1 MAVTEEIQN
10 LAPEEEAEIK
20 RIVDSFDSELSSIAQ
35 MRGKVSV
42 IQADSTADDFT
53 ITPGEKS
60 ETGEL
65 EAVPEV
71 YEEPEEIVD
80 ITDMI
85 QEVPEEAPPSGKEE
99 ALPEFEFEEPA
110 TFEEA
115 PKETEIAVEEQL
127 PKELLEEE
135 IPAFE
140 EKEIPPRPSKK
151 EVSPLDELEELT
163 KFEPETVEAH
173 EIRTDEF
180 VTEEPRGPRD
190 VSLDEDI
197 HLSEIGAEEV
207 SEISEIKAEEL
218 PQADLSALG
227 IDEEMPQPAAFEE
240 ISKEEEPPR
249 ARFETPSFDELE
261 SFEEPVRKAEKVER
275 AVEEFRPEFEGLGEE
290 ETQPISMEESVEIS
304 DAELRRLKKALL
316 LLHPT
321 LRRKIKDII
330 LQDQL
335 SPEDTRKLID
345 LIVSGKPEDNI
356 QRFIEKKL
364 NIRLTLEE
372 EIPQRRVITARPE
385 YTREGMQ
392 RQQRLLRQTKIIA
405 AAILVGFVLTVT
417 VYQYIYKPFMA
428 KRLINKGVA
437 LILEPGDPATKKVKD
452 YKKAEELFEYVD
464 QHYKKDYLYGYNA
477 YARAYFKK
485 REFDYSYTKLKRAF
499 QINNRDIDTLNNT
512 GYFFA
517 KIPQNYYT
525 RIQNDAIKTFAPK
538 GTYEISQV
546 DLAIMMYNRALAI
559 DPKNITALFGIGNA
573 YLYQGQ
579 YLKSRQYFEN
589 ILKVDP
595 NSWVGYAGLLNLF
608 IERDNLPEV
617 LSIHTDLRARD
628 ILTDIPSPLLAKLAH
643 YYLGKNRSDTFN
655 VRVDLGIQSPRLKD
669 EEDNLIP
676 ACRGV
681 LDALKEKDPDYPPL
695 YVASAKL
702 AAAQKNLKLVE
713 MLLKEA
719 EQKAE
724 EKGERYFAA
733 LHLLGEYNYTIK
745 QPVEAYKY
753 LNAAIT
759 AYQYP
764 PEFTYE
770 DFYYESE
777 SIGKTYAYLGH
788 IFYYFFDKVTLRFGD
803 ELDEALLDEE
813 SDKMANLDI
822 ARQKYELALQ
832 ENFSSPEVRY
842 NLGRIYYVNQN
853 YQQALEQ
860 WLNLY
865 EDIVTNPQVM
875 FAIGNAFYH
884 MNNLEASKGE
894 YLKMIAVFERKAEAI
909 RMPRADRQEHLIIFQ
924 SLASAYNN
932 LGAVYQIQ
940 GNETKSSIAYW
951 KAIEYASRLGM
962 ENEFARVNLARG
974 FKPRTQ
980 PIMPILD
987 ENIPYSIDIFRA
999 ELR

>member
-10 LAPEEEAEIK
+10 LTPEEEAEIT
-20 RIVDSFDSELSSIAQ
+20 RIVDLFDAELASIAQ
-35 MRGKVSV
+35 MRGRVSV
-42 IQADSTADDFT
+42 IQADSQAADFT
-53 ITPGEKS
+53 ITPGQHEEKA
-60 ETGEL
+60 EGLTR
-65 EAVPEV
+65 PEV
-71 YEEPEEIVD
+71 SEESEDIVD

-85 QEVPEEAPPSGKEE
+85 EEVPEEMPHTVEE
-99 ALPEFEFEEPA
+99 ETLPEFEEPVSEE
-110 TFEEA
+110 T
-115 PKETEIAVEEQL
+115 L
-127 PKELLEEE
+127 PQEPEK
-135 IPAFE
+135 AFE
-140 EKEIPPRPSKK
+140 ETLPEELPQEIPSLEEKELPPKKEI
-151 EVSPLDELEELT
+151 SPLAELEELT
-163 KFEPETVEAH
+163 KFEPETVEAN

-180 VTEEPRGPRD
+180 VTEKPREPRD
-190 VSLDEDI
+190 VSLAEDI
-197 HLSEIGAEEV
+197 HLSEIGTEEV
-207 SEISEIKAEEL
+207 SGISEIKPEEL
-218 PQADLSALG
+218 PGADLETMGL
-227 IDEEMPQPAAFEE
+227 DEEIPEPAKFEE
-240 ISKEEEPPR
+240 ESKEEAPVKG
-249 ARFETPSFDELE
+249 FESPIFDELE
-261 SFEEPVRKAEKVER
+261 SFEEPVEKAEKVEHV
-275 AVEEFRPEFEGLGEE
+275 VEEFRTEFEGLEE
-290 ETQPISMEESVEIS
+290 EPQPISMEESVEIS

-316 LLHPT
+316 LLHPV
-321 LRRKIKDII
+321 LRRKIKEII
-330 LQDQL
+330 LRDEL

-364 NIRLTLEE
+364 NIKLTLEE
-372 EIPQRRVITARPE
+372 EIPHRRVITARPE

-405 AAILVGFVLTVT
+405 AAVLIGFAVTVT
-417 VYQYIYKPFMA
+417 VYQFIYKPFMA

-437 LILEPGDPATKKVKD
+437 LILEPGEPATKKVKD
-452 YKKAEELFEYVD
+452 YKKAEEYFEYVD

-485 REFDYSYTKLKRAF
+485 REFDYAYSKLKRAF
-499 QINNRDIDTLNNT
+499 EINNRDIDILNNT

-517 KIPQNYYT
+517 KIPENYYN
-525 RIQNDAIKTFAPK
+525 RIQNDALKTFAPK

-546 DLAIMMYNRALAI
+546 DMAILMYNRVLAI
-559 DPKNITALFGIGNA
+559 DPKNITAMFGIGNA

-595 NSWVGYAGLLNLF
+595 DSWVGYAGLLNLF

-669 EEDNLIP
+669 GEDNLIP

-695 YVASAKL
+695 YVASARL

-713 MLLKEA
+713 MLLIEA

-724 EKGERYFAA
+724 EKGERYAAA
-733 LHLLGEYNYTIK
+733 LQLLGEYNYTIK

-777 SIGKTYAYLGH
+777 SIGEAYAYLGH
-788 IFYYFFDKVTLRFGD
+788 IFYYFFDKVKFRFGD
-803 ELDEALLDEE
+803 ELDEALLDEDA
-813 SDKMANLDI
+813 DKMANLDI
-822 ARQKYELALQ
+822 ARQKYELAVQ
-832 ENFSSPEVRY
+832 EKFSSPEVWY

-894 YLKMIAVFERKAEAI
+894 YLKMIAVFERKVEAI
-909 RMPRADRQEHLIIFQ
+909 RLPRAERKEHSLIFQ
-924 SLASAYNN
+924 MLASAYNN
-932 LGAVYQIQ
+932 LGAIYQIQ
-940 GNETKSSIAYW
+940 GSETKSSIAYW
-951 KAIEYASRLGM
+951 KAIDYASRLGM

-974 FKPRTQ
+974 FKPRTT

-987 ENIPYSIDIFRA
+987 ENIPYSIDIFRTDM
-999 ELR
+999 R

>member
-1 MAVTEEIQN
+1 MAVTQEMQN
-10 LAPEEEAEIK
+10 LTPEEEAEIT
-20 RIVDSFDSELSSIAQ
+20 RIVDSFDAELASIAQ
-35 MRGKVSV
+35 MRGMVSV
-42 IQADSTADDFT
+42 IQADSTANDFT
-53 ITPGEKS
+53 ITPGER
-60 ETGEL
+60 L
-65 EAVPEV
+65 EQDEALQV

-85 QEVPEEAPPSGKEE
+85 EEVPEEAPPSVEQE
-99 ALPEFEFEEPA
+99 AILEFEEPRA
-110 TFEEA
+110 YEEELPHEPEVKAEELPLEEFEE
-115 PKETEIAVEEQL
+115 Q
-127 PKELLEEE
+127 
-135 IPAFE
+135 IPSFE
-140 EKEIPPRPSKK
+140 EKEVPPAKPPKK
-151 EVSPLDELEELT
+151 DVSPLDELEELT
-163 KFEPETVEAH
+163 KFEPQTVEAH

-180 VTEEPRGPRD
+180 VTEEPRGPKD
-190 VSLDEDI
+190 VHLDEEI
-197 HLSEIGAEEV
+197 HLSEIGTEEV
-207 SEISEIKAEEL
+207 SEISEIKADEL
-218 PQADLSALG
+218 PEADLASLG
-227 IDEEMPQPAAFEE
+227 IDRNISETAVFEE
-240 ISKEEEPPR
+240 ISKEEPPR

-261 SFEEPVRKAEKVER
+261 SFEEPVKKAEKIEGV
-275 AVEEFRPEFEGLGEE
+275 VEEFKPEFEGLDER
-290 ETQPISMEESVEIS
+290 QSISMEETVEIS
-304 DAELRRLKKALL
+304 DADLRRLKKALL
-316 LLHPT
+316 LLHPV
-321 LRRKIKDII
+321 LRKKIKDII
-330 LQDQL
+330 LQDEL
-335 SPEDTRKLID
+335 STEDTRKLID
-345 LIVSGKPEDNI
+345 LILSGKPEDNI

-364 NIRLTLEE
+364 NIKLILEE
-372 EIPQRRVITARPE
+372 EIPHRRVITARPE

-405 AAILVGFVLTVT
+405 AAVLIGFTLTVT

-452 YKKAEELFEYVD
+452 YKKAEEYFEYVD
-464 QHYKKDYLYGYNA
+464 KHYKKDYLYGYNV

-485 REFDYSYTKLKRAF
+485 REFDYSYSKLKQAY

-512 GYFFA
+512 GYFFS
-517 KIPQNYYT
+517 KISENYYS

-538 GTYEISQV
+538 GIYEISQV
-546 DLAIMMYNRALAI
+546 NMAIMMYNRVLAI
-559 DPKNITALFGIGNA
+559 DSQNITAMFGIGNA
-573 YLYQGQ
+573 YLYLGQ

-589 ILKVDP
+589 ILKIDP

-617 LSIHTDLRARD
+617 LSIHTELRARN
-628 ILTDIPSPLLAKLAH
+628 ILAEIPSALLAKLAH
-643 YYLGKNRSDTFN
+643 YYLGKNRSDMFN

-669 EEDNLIP
+669 EGDNLIP

-695 YVASAKL
+695 YLASAKL

-719 EQKAE
+719 EKKAE
-724 EKGERYFAA
+724 EQGERYPAA
-733 LHLLGEYNYTIK
+733 LQLLGEYNYTIK
-745 QPVEAYKY
+745 QPIEAYKY

-777 SIGKTYAYLGH
+777 SIGKAYAYLGH
-788 IFYYFFDKVTLRFGD
+788 IFYYFFDKVKFRFGD
-803 ELDEALLDEE
+803 ELDEALLDEDA
-813 SDKMANLDI
+813 DKMTNLDI

-832 ENFSSPEVRY
+832 ENFSQPEVRY
-842 NLGRIYYVNQN
+842 NLGRIYYINQN

-884 MNNLEASKGE
+884 MNNLNASKGE
-894 YLKMIAVFERKAEAI
+894 YLKMIAIFERKADAI
-909 RMPRADRQEHLIIFQ
+909 RLPKPDRKEHMIIFQ

-932 LGAVYQIQ
+932 VGAVYQIQ

-951 KAIEYASRLGM
+951 KAIDYAARLGM

-974 FKPRTQ
+974 FKPRTT

-999 ELR
+999 EMR

>member
-10 LAPEEEAEIK
+10 LTPEEEAEVS
-20 RIVDSFDSELSSIAQ
+20 RIVDSVDAELASIAQ
-35 MRGKVSV
+35 LRGSVSV
-42 IQADSTADDFT
+42 IQADSTAADFT
-53 ITPGEKS
+53 ITPGEGL
-60 ETGEL
+60 EEGE
-65 EAVPEV
+65 AAQV

-85 QEVPEEAPPSGKEE
+85 EEMPEEMPPTVEEE
-99 ALPEFEFEEPA
+99 AIPEFEEPKA
-110 TFEEA
+110 FEEELPA
-115 PKETEIAVEEQL
+115 EPEIAEE
-127 PKELLEEE
+127 PSLEEFKE
-135 IPAFE
+135 EPPSFAFE
-140 EKEIPPRPSKK
+140 EKEVPPAKPPRK

-180 VTEEPRGPRD
+180 VTEEPRIPRD

-197 HLSEIGAEEV
+197 HLSEIGTEEV
-207 SEISEIKAEEL
+207 SGISEIKADEL
-218 PQADLSALG
+218 PEADLASLG
-227 IDEEMPQPAAFEE
+227 IDEEIPEPAAFEE
-240 ISKEEEPPR
+240 VSKEEPPR

-261 SFEEPVRKAEKVER
+261 GFEEPVKKAEKIER
-275 AVEEFRPEFEGLGEE
+275 VVEEFKPEFEGLEE
-290 ETQPISMEESVEIS
+290 ETPSISMEESVEIS
-304 DAELRRLKKALL
+304 DADLRRLKKALL
-316 LLHPT
+316 LLNPV
-321 LRRKIKDII
+321 LRRKIKEII
-330 LQDQL
+330 LRDEL
-335 SPEDTRKLID
+335 SPEDTKKLID

-364 NIRLTLEE
+364 NIKLTLEE
-372 EIPQRRVITARPE
+372 EIRHRRVITARPE

-392 RQQRLLRQTKIIA
+392 RQQRLIRQTKIIA
-405 AAILVGFVLTVT
+405 AAVLIGFALTVT

-452 YKKAEELFEYVD
+452 YKKAEEYFEYVD

-485 REFDYSYTKLKRAF
+485 REYDYSYSKLKRAY
-499 QINNRDIDTLNNT
+499 QINSRDIDTLNNT

-517 KIPQNYYT
+517 KIPENYYS
-525 RIQNDAIKTFAPK
+525 RIQNDAVRTFAPK
-538 GTYEISQV
+538 GTYEVSQV
-546 DLAIMMYNRALAI
+546 DMAIMMYNRVLAI
-559 DPKNITALFGIGNA
+559 DPKNITAMFGIGNA
-573 YLYQGQ
+573 YLYLGQ
-579 YLKSRQYFEN
+579 YLKSRQYFET

-617 LSIHTDLRARD
+617 LSIHTELRARD

-643 YYLGKNRSDTFN
+643 YYLGKNRTDTFN

-695 YVASAKL
+695 YIASAKL

-719 EQKAE
+719 EHKAE
-724 EKGERYFAA
+724 EKGERYSAA
-733 LHLLGEYNYTIK
+733 LQLLGEYNYTIK
-745 QPVEAYKY
+745 QPVEAYRY

-777 SIGKTYAYLGH
+777 SIGKAYAYLGH
-788 IFYYFFDKVTLRFGD
+788 IFYYFFDKVKFRFGD
-803 ELDEALLDEE
+803 ELDEALLDEDA
-813 SDKMANLDI
+813 DKMANLDI
-822 ARQKYELALQ
+822 ARQKYEQALQ

-853 YQQALEQ
+853 YGQALEQ

-894 YLKMIAVFERKAEAI
+894 YLKMIAIFERKAEGI
-909 RMPRADRQEHLIIFQ
+909 RLPRPERREHMIIFQ

-940 GNETKSSIAYW
+940 GSETKSSIAYW
-951 KAIEYASRLGM
+951 KAIDYAARLGM

-974 FKPRTQ
+974 FKPRTT

-999 ELR
+999 EMR

>member
-10 LAPEEEAEIK
+10 LTPEEEAEIT
-20 RIVDSFDSELSSIAQ
+20 RIVDSFDAELASIAT
-35 MRGKVSV
+35 MRGSVSV
-42 IQADSTADDFT
+42 IQADSTAADFT
-53 ITPGEKS
+53 ITPGQKQEES
-60 ETGEL
+60 EL
-65 EAVPEV
+65 LSI
-71 YEEPEEIVD
+71 EPEEIVD

-85 QEVPEEAPPSGKEE
+85 QEVPEEALPPGKEE
-99 ALPEFEFEEPA
+99 TVSQFEFEEPA
-110 TFEEA
+110 TLEQVPPEE
-115 PKETEIAVEEQL
+115 EIAVEEKL
-127 PKELLEEE
+127 PEELLEEE
-135 IPAFE
+135 IPPFE
-140 EKEIPPRPSKK
+140 KKVPPARPAKK

-163 KFEPETVEAH
+163 RFEPETVEAH
-173 EIRTDEF
+173 EISTDEF
-180 VTEEPRGPRD
+180 VTEEPRIPQD

-197 HLSEIGAEEV
+197 HLSEIGTEEV
-207 SEISEIKAEEL
+207 SEISELKADEL
-218 PQADLSALG
+218 PEADMATLG
-227 IDEEMPQPAAFEE
+227 LDEEMSEPAAFEE
-240 ISKEEEPPR
+240 ISKEETPR

-261 SFEEPVRKAEKVER
+261 SFEEPVRKAEKVEH
-275 AVEEFRPEFEGLGEE
+275 VVDELQPEFEGLEE
-290 ETQPISMEESVEIS
+290 EPQPISMEESVEIS

-316 LLHPT
+316 LLHPV
-321 LRRKIKDII
+321 LRKKIKEII

-335 SPEDTRKLID
+335 SPDDTRKLID
-345 LIVSGKPEDNI
+345 LILANKPEDNI

-372 EIPQRRVITARPE
+372 EMPHRRVITARPE

-405 AAILVGFVLTVT
+405 AAVLIGFTLTVT
-417 VYQYIYKPFMA
+417 IYQYVYKPFMA

-452 YKKAEELFEYVD
+452 YKKAEEYFDYVD
-464 QHYKKDYLYGYNA
+464 THYKKDYLYGYNA

-485 REFDYSYTKLKRAF
+485 REFDYSYSKLKRAF

-517 KIPQNYYT
+517 KIPENYYN
-525 RIQNDAIKTFAPK
+525 RIQNDAIRTFAPK

-546 DLAIMMYNRALAI
+546 DMAIMMYNRVLAI
-559 DPKNITALFGIGNA
+559 DPKNITAMFGIGNA

-595 NSWVGYAGLLNLF
+595 DSWVGYAGLLNLF

-643 YYLGKNRSDTFN
+643 YYIGKNRSDTFN

-669 EEDNLIP
+669 EGDNLIP

-719 EQKAE
+719 EEKAE

-777 SIGKTYAYLGH
+777 SIGKTYACLGH
-788 IFYYFFDKVTLRFGD
+788 IFYYFFDKVKFRFGD
-803 ELDEALLDEE
+803 ELDETLLDE
-813 SDKMANLDI
+813 DADRMANLDI
-822 ARQKYELALQ
+822 ARQKYELAIQ
-832 ENFSSPEVRY
+832 ENFSSSEVRY

-909 RMPRADRQEHLIIFQ
+909 RLPRPERKEHLIIFQ

-932 LGAVYQIQ
+932 LGAVYQVQ

-951 KAIEYASRLGM
+951 KAIDYASRIGM

-974 FKPRTQ
+974 FKPRTT

-999 ELR
+999 EMR

>member
-10 LAPEEEAEIK
+10 LTPEEEAEIT
-20 RIVDSFDSELSSIAQ
+20 RIVDSFDTELASIAQ

-53 ITPGEKS
+53 ITPGEGL
-60 ETGEL
+60 EEGE
-65 EAVPEV
+65 AAQA

-80 ITDMI
+80 ITEMI
-85 QEVPEEAPPSGKEE
+85 EEVPEETPPSVEE
-99 ALPEFEFEEPA
+99 EKIPEFEEPEA
-110 TFEEA
+110 FKEEL
-115 PKETEIAVEEQL
+115 PREPEIIEE
-127 PKELLEEE
+127 PPLEEFKEE
-135 IPAFE
+135 IPSFE
-140 EKEIPPRPSKK
+140 EKEIPPANPPKK

-180 VTEEPRGPRD
+180 VTEEPRGPKDIR
-190 VSLDEDI
+190 LDEDI
-197 HLSEIGAEEV
+197 HLSEIGTEEV
-207 SEISEIKAEEL
+207 SEISEIKADEL
-218 PQADLSALG
+218 PEADLSSLG
-227 IDEEMPQPAAFEE
+227 IDEKIPEPKAFEE
-240 ISKEEEPPR
+240 EAKEEPPR

-261 SFEEPVRKAEKVER
+261 SFEEPVKKAEKIER
-275 AVEEFRPEFEGLGEE
+275 VVEEFKPEFEGLEE
-290 ETQPISMEESVEIS
+290 EGPSISMEETVEIS

-316 LLHPT
+316 LLHPV
-321 LRRKIKDII
+321 LRKKIKEII
-330 LQDQL
+330 LQDEL

-345 LIVSGKPEDNI
+345 LILSGKPEDNI

-364 NIRLTLEE
+364 NIKLILEE
-372 EIPQRRVITARPE
+372 EIPHRRVITARPE

-405 AAILVGFVLTVT
+405 AAVLIGFALTVT

-452 YKKAEELFEYVD
+452 YKKAEEYFEYVD

-485 REFDYSYTKLKRAF
+485 REFDYSYSKLKRAY

-517 KIPQNYYT
+517 KIPEHYYS

-538 GTYEISQV
+538 DTYEVSQV
-546 DLAIMMYNRALAI
+546 DMAIMMYNRVLAI
-559 DPKNITALFGIGNA
+559 DPKNITAMFGIGNA
-573 YLYQGQ
+573 YLYLGQ

-669 EEDNLIP
+669 EDDNLIP

-724 EKGERYFAA
+724 EKGERYSAA
-733 LHLLGEYNYTIK
+733 LQLLGEYNYTIK

-777 SIGKTYAYLGH
+777 SIGKAYAYLGH
-788 IFYYFFDKVTLRFGD
+788 IFYYFFDKVKFRFGD
-803 ELDEALLDEE
+803 ELDEALLDADA
-813 SDKMANLDI
+813 DKMANLDI

-894 YLKMIAVFERKAEAI
+894 YLKMIAIFERKAEAI
-909 RMPRADRQEHLIIFQ
+909 RLPRPERKEHLIIFQ

-940 GNETKSSIAYW
+940 GSETKSSIAYW
-951 KAIEYASRLGM
+951 KAIDYAARLGM

-974 FKPRTQ
+974 FKPRTT

-999 ELR
+999 EMR

>member
-1 MAVTEEIQN
+1 MAVTEEIQK
-10 LAPEEEAEIK
+10 LTPEEEAEIT
-20 RIVDSFDSELSSIAQ
+20 RIVDSFDAELASIAQ
-35 MRGKVSV
+35 MRGSVSV
-42 IQADSTADDFT
+42 IQADSTAADFT
-53 ITPGEKS
+53 ITPGQHEEEGKGLTTS
-60 ETGEL
+60 
-65 EAVPEV
+65 EV
-71 YEEPEEIVD
+71 YEESEEIVD

-85 QEVPEEAPPSGKEE
+85 EEVPEEMPPSSKEE
-99 ALPEFEFEEPA
+99 ALPEFEEGVPEETLPQEAEKAFEETLP
-110 TFEEA
+110 EE
-115 PKETEIAVEEQL
+115 L
-127 PKELLEEE
+127 PE
-135 IPAFE
+135 IPSFE
-140 EKEIPPRPSKK
+140 EKELPPKPPKK

-163 KFEPETVEAH
+163 KFEPETVESH

-180 VTEEPRGPRD
+180 VTEEPRIPRD

-207 SEISEIKAEEL
+207 SEISEIKPEEL
-218 PQADLSALG
+218 PGADLATLG
-227 IDEEMPQPAAFEE
+227 LDEEIPQPAEFEDV
-240 ISKEEEPPR
+240 SKEELPR
-249 ARFETPSFDELE
+249 ARFETPSLDEFE
-261 SFEEPVRKAEKVER
+261 SFEEPVKKAEKVER
-275 AVEEFRPEFEGLGEE
+275 VVEEFRPEFEGLEAEE
-290 ETQPISMEESVEIS
+290 APAISMEESVEIS

-316 LLHPT
+316 LLHPV
-321 LRRKIKDII
+321 LRRKIKEII
-330 LQDQL
+330 LRDEL

-345 LIVSGKPEDNI
+345 LIISGKPEENI

-364 NIRLTLEE
+364 NIKLTLEE
-372 EIPQRRVITARPE
+372 EIPRRRVITARPE

-405 AAILVGFVLTVT
+405 AAVLIGFALTVT

-452 YKKAEELFEYVD
+452 YKKAEEYFEYVD

-485 REFDYSYTKLKRAF
+485 REFDYAYSKLKRAF
-499 QINNRDIDTLNNT
+499 EINNRDIDTLNNT

-517 KIPQNYYT
+517 KIPENYYN
-525 RIQNDAIKTFAPK
+525 RIQNDALKTFAPK

-546 DLAIMMYNRALAI
+546 DMAIMMYNRVLAI
-559 DPKNITALFGIGNA
+559 DPKNITAMFGIGNA

-589 ILKVDP
+589 IMKVDP

-655 VRVDLGIQSPRLKD
+655 VRVDLGIQSTRLKD

-724 EKGERYFAA
+724 EKGERYAAA
-733 LHLLGEYNYTIK
+733 LQLLGEYNYTIK

-777 SIGKTYAYLGH
+777 SVGKAYAYLGH
-788 IFYYFFDKVTLRFGD
+788 IFYYFFDKVKFRFGD
-803 ELDEALLDEE
+803 ELDEALLDEDA
-813 SDKMANLDI
+813 DKMANLDI
-822 ARQKYELALQ
+822 ARQKYELAIQ

-909 RMPRADRQEHLIIFQ
+909 RLPRPERSEHRIIFQ

-932 LGAVYQIQ
+932 LGAIYQIQ
-940 GNETKSSIAYW
+940 GSETKSSIAYW
-951 KAIEYASRLGM
+951 KAIDYASRLGM

-974 FKPRTQ
+974 FKPRTT

-987 ENIPYSIDIFRA
+987 ENIPYSINIFRTDM
-999 ELR
+999 R

>member
-10 LAPEEEAEIK
+10 LTPEEEAEIT
-20 RIVDSFDSELSSIAQ
+20 RIVDSFDAELASIAK
-35 MRGKVSV
+35 MRGMVSV

-53 ITPGEKS
+53 ITPGKQLE
-60 ETGEL
+60 EGEAL
-65 EAVPEV
+65 QVD
-71 YEEPEEIVD
+71 EEPEEIVD

-85 QEVPEEAPPSGKEE
+85 EEVPEETPPSVEQE
-99 ALPEFEFEEPA
+99 AILEFEEPKA
-110 TFEEA
+110 YEEELPQEPEVKA
-115 PKETEIAVEEQL
+115 EETPLEEFG
-127 PKELLEEE
+127 EE
-135 IPAFE
+135 IPSFE
-140 EKEIPPRPSKK
+140 EKEVPPAKPSKK

-163 KFEPETVEAH
+163 KFEPQTVEAH

-180 VTEEPRGPRD
+180 VTEEPRGPKD
-190 VSLDEDI
+190 VHLDEDI
-197 HLSEIGAEEV
+197 HLSEIGTEDVSEIFEIKADELPEADLASLGIDRDISEPAVFEEV
-207 SEISEIKAEEL
+207 SK
-218 PQADLSALG
+218 D
-227 IDEEMPQPAAFEE
+227 
-240 ISKEEEPPR
+240 EPPQS
-249 ARFETPSFDELE
+249 RFETPSFDELE
-261 SFEEPVRKAEKVER
+261 SFEEPVKKAEKVESV
-275 AVEEFRPEFEGLGEE
+275 VEEFKPEFEGLEE
-290 ETQPISMEESVEIS
+290 EGPSISMEETVEIS
-304 DAELRRLKKALL
+304 DADLRRLKKALL
-316 LLHPT
+316 LFHPV
-321 LRRKIKDII
+321 LRKKIKDII
-330 LQDQL
+330 LQDEL
-335 SPEDTRKLID
+335 STDDTRKLID
-345 LIVSGKPEDNI
+345 LILSGKPEDNI

-364 NIRLTLEE
+364 NIKLILEE
-372 EIPQRRVITARPE
+372 EIPHRRVITARPE

-405 AAILVGFVLTVT
+405 AAVLIGFTLTVT

-437 LILEPGDPATKKVKD
+437 LILEAGDPATKKVND
-452 YKKAEELFEYVD
+452 YKKAEEYFEYVD
-464 QHYKKDYLYGYNA
+464 KNYKKDYLYGYNA

-485 REFDYSYTKLKRAF
+485 REFDYSYSKLKQAY
-499 QINNRDIDTLNNT
+499 QINNRDIETLNNT
-512 GYFFA
+512 GYFFS
-517 KIPQNYYT
+517 KISENYYS

-546 DLAIMMYNRALAI
+546 DMAIMMYNRVLAI
-559 DPKNITALFGIGNA
+559 DSQNITAMFGIGNA
-573 YLYQGQ
+573 YLYLGQ

-589 ILKVDP
+589 ILKIDP
-595 NSWVGYAGLLNLF
+595 NSWVGFAGLLNLF

-617 LSIHTDLRARD
+617 LSIHTELRARN
-628 ILTDIPSPLLAKLAH
+628 ILADIPSALLAKLAH
-643 YYLGKNRSDTFN
+643 YYLGKNRSDMFN

-724 EKGERYFAA
+724 EKGERYSAA
-733 LHLLGEYNYTIK
+733 LQLLGEYNYTIK
-745 QPVEAYKY
+745 QPIEAYKY

-777 SIGKTYAYLGH
+777 SIGKAYAYLGH
-788 IFYYFFDKVTLRFGD
+788 IFYYFFDKVKFRFGD
-803 ELDEALLDEE
+803 ELDEALLDEDA
-813 SDKMANLDI
+813 DKMANLDI

-832 ENFSSPEVRY
+832 ENFSQPEVRY

-884 MNNLEASKGE
+884 MNNLNASKGE
-894 YLKMIAVFERKAEAI
+894 YLKMIAIFERKAETI
-909 RMPRADRQEHLIIFQ
+909 RLPKPDRKEHMIIFQ

-932 LGAVYQIQ
+932 VGAVYQIQ

-951 KAIEYASRLGM
+951 KAIDYAARLGM

-974 FKPRTQ
+974 FKPRTT

-999 ELR
+999 EMR

>member
-1 MAVTEEIQN
+1 MAVSEEIKN
-10 LAPEEEAEIK
+10 LTPEEEAEVK
-20 RIVDSFDSELSSIAQ
+20 QIVDAFDSELSSIAQ
-35 MRGKVSV
+35 MRGK
-42 IQADSTADDFT
+42 IGILHADSTDADFT
-53 ITPGEKS
+53 ITPGMRSKEM
-60 ETGEL
+60 ETTSAPVEGF
-65 EAVPEV
+65 
-71 YEEPEEIVD
+71 EETEEIVD

-85 QEVPEEAPPSGKEE
+85 EEVPEDVVPASEPALSEVEETIESVEELPSEAVEIAPEEVLPPEFKEE
-99 ALPEFEFEEPA
+99 FPAEEVPERKP
-110 TFEEA
+110 
-115 PKETEIAVEEQL
+115 L
-127 PKELLEEE
+127 
-135 IPAFE
+135 
-140 EKEIPPRPSKK
+140 KK
-151 EVSPLDELEELT
+151 EAISPLDELEELT
-163 KFEPETVEAH
+163 QFEPETVEAH
-173 EIRTDEF
+173 DIRTDEF
-180 VTEEPRGPRD
+180 VTEEPRIHGD
-190 VSLDEDI
+190 VHLDEDI
-197 HLSEIGAEEV
+197 HLSELETEEI

-218 PQADLSALG
+218 PQVDISTMG
-227 IDEEMPQPAAFEE
+227 MEEEMPEPTAFEE
-240 ISKEEEPPR
+240 EIKEEPAR
-249 ARFETPSFDELE
+249 ARFETPSFDELDT
-261 SFEEPVRKAEKVER
+261 FEEPLKKSEKIESVID
-275 AVEEFRPEFEGLGEE
+275 EFKPEFEGLSVEE
-290 ETQPISMEESVEIS
+290 EEPAPIEEGVEIS

-316 LLHPT
+316 LLHPA
-321 LRRKIKDII
+321 LRKKIKEII
-330 LQDQL
+330 LRDEL
-335 SPEDTRKLID
+335 SPQDTRKLID
-345 LIVSGKPEDNI
+345 LIISGKPEENI
-356 QRFIEKKL
+356 QRFIEKRL
-364 NIRLTLEE
+364 NITLELEE
-372 EIPQRRVITARPE
+372 EVPSHRRVITARPE
-385 YTREGMQ
+385 YTREGME
-392 RQQRLLRQTKIIA
+392 RQKRLLRQTKTLA
-405 AAILVGFVLTVT
+405 LAVVVGFTLTVT

-428 KRLINKGVA
+428 RRLISKGVA

-452 YKKAEELFEYVD
+452 YKKAEQLFEDVD
-464 QHYKKDYLYGYNA
+464 AHYKKDYLYGYNA

-485 REFDYSYTKLKRAF
+485 REFDYAYVKLKRAYS
-499 QINNRDIDTLNNT
+499 INNRDVETLNNT

-517 KIPQNYYT
+517 KIPEHYYN

-538 GTYEISQV
+538 DTYVISQV
-546 DLAIMMYNRALAI
+546 DLAIALYNKVLAL
-559 DPKNITALFGIGNA
+559 DPNNITAMFGIGNA

-589 ILKVDP
+589 IIKVNPD
-595 NSWVGYAGLLNLF
+595 SWIGYAGLLNLF

-655 VRVDLGIQSPRLKD
+655 VRVDLGVQSPRLKD

-702 AAAQKNLKLVE
+702 AAAQKNLKLTQ
-713 MLLKEA
+713 MLLQEA
-719 EQKAE
+719 EEKAQ

-733 LHLLGEYNYTIK
+733 LHLLGEYHYTIK

-753 LNAAIT
+753 FNAALT

-777 SIGKTYAYLGH
+777 TIGKTYAYLGN
-788 IFYYFFDKVTLRFGD
+788 IFYYFFDKVKFRFGD
-803 ELDEALLDEE
+803 ELDEALLDED

-832 ENFSSPEVRY
+832 ENYSSPELRY
-842 NLGRIYYVNQN
+842 NLGRIYYINQN

-860 WLNLY
+860 WINLY

-875 FAIGNAFYH
+875 LAIGNAFYH

-894 YLKMIAVFERKAEAI
+894 YLKMIAVFERKAESI
-909 RMPRADRQEHLIIFQ
+909 RRPMPERNEHIIIFQ

-951 KAIEYASRLGM
+951 KAIEYATRIGR

-974 FKPRTQ
+974 FKPRVT

-987 ENIPYSIDIFRA
+987 ESIPYSIDIYR
-999 ELR
+999 EDMRK

>member
-10 LAPEEEAEIK
+10 LTPEEEAEIT
-20 RIVDSFDSELSSIAQ
+20 RIVDSFDTELASIAQ

-53 ITPGEKS
+53 ITPGEGL
-60 ETGEL
+60 EEGE
-65 EAVPEV
+65 AAQA

-80 ITDMI
+80 ITEMI
-85 QEVPEEAPPSGKEE
+85 EEVPEETPPSVEE
-99 ALPEFEFEEPA
+99 EKIPEFEEPEA
-110 TFEEA
+110 YEEEL
-115 PKETEIAVEEQL
+115 PREPEIIEE
-127 PKELLEEE
+127 PPLEEFKEE
-135 IPAFE
+135 IPSFE
-140 EKEIPPRPSKK
+140 EKEVPPAKPPKK

-180 VTEEPRGPRD
+180 VTEEPRGPKD
-190 VSLDEDI
+190 VRLDEDI
-197 HLSEIGAEEV
+197 HLSEIGTEEV
-207 SEISEIKAEEL
+207 SEISEIKADEL
-218 PQADLSALG
+218 PEADLSSLG
-227 IDEEMPQPAAFEE
+227 IDEKIPEPKAFEE
-240 ISKEEEPPR
+240 EAKEEPPR

-261 SFEEPVRKAEKVER
+261 SFEEPVKKAEKIER
-275 AVEEFRPEFEGLGEE
+275 VVEEFKPEFEGLEE
-290 ETQPISMEESVEIS
+290 EGPSISMEETVEIS

-316 LLHPT
+316 LLHPV
-321 LRRKIKDII
+321 LRKKIKEII
-330 LQDQL
+330 LQDEL

-345 LIVSGKPEDNI
+345 LILSGKPEDNI

-364 NIRLTLEE
+364 NIKLILEE
-372 EIPQRRVITARPE
+372 EIPHRRVITARPE

-405 AAILVGFVLTVT
+405 AAVLIGFALTVT

-452 YKKAEELFEYVD
+452 YKKAEEYFEYVD

-485 REFDYSYTKLKRAF
+485 REFDYSYSKLKRAY

-517 KIPQNYYT
+517 KIPEHYYS

-538 GTYEISQV
+538 DTYEVSQV
-546 DLAIMMYNRALAI
+546 DMAIMMYNRVLAI
-559 DPKNITALFGIGNA
+559 DPKNITAMFGIGNA
-573 YLYQGQ
+573 YLYLGQ

-669 EEDNLIP
+669 EDDNLIP

-724 EKGERYFAA
+724 EKGERYSAA
-733 LHLLGEYNYTIK
+733 LQLLGEYNYTIK

-777 SIGKTYAYLGH
+777 SIGKAYAYLGH
-788 IFYYFFDKVTLRFGD
+788 IFYYFFDKVKFRFGD
-803 ELDEALLDEE
+803 ELDEALLDADA
-813 SDKMANLDI
+813 DKMANLDI

-884 MNNLEASKGE
+884 MNNLEASKGQ
-894 YLKMIAVFERKAEAI
+894 YLKMIAIFERKAEAI
-909 RMPRADRQEHLIIFQ
+909 RLPRPERKEHLIIFQ

-940 GNETKSSIAYW
+940 GSETKSSIAYW
-951 KAIEYASRLGM
+951 KAIDYAARLGM

-974 FKPRTQ
+974 FKPRTT

-999 ELR
+999 EMR

>member
-10 LAPEEEAEIK
+10 LTPEEEAEIT
-20 RIVDSFDSELSSIAQ
+20 RIVDSFDAELASIAQ

-42 IQADSTADDFT
+42 IQADSTAADFT
-53 ITPGEKS
+53 ISPGQRE
-60 ETGEL
+60 EEQEGLTT
-65 EAVPEV
+65 PEV
-71 YEEPEEIVD
+71 YEESEEIVD

-85 QEVPEEAPPSGKEE
+85 EEVPEEMPPSVEEE
-99 ALPEFEFEEPA
+99 ALPEFEEVVSEEALPQEPEKAFEEMLP
-110 TFEEA
+110 EE
-115 PKETEIAVEEQL
+115 L
-127 PKELLEEE
+127 PEE
-135 IPAFE
+135 IPSFE
-140 EKEIPPRPSKK
+140 ETKLPPKPTKK

-180 VTEEPRGPRD
+180 VTEEPRIPRD

-197 HLSEIGAEEV
+197 HLSEIGTEEA
-207 SEISEIKAEEL
+207 SEISEIKPEEL
-218 PQADLSALG
+218 PGADLATLG
-227 IDEEMPQPAAFEE
+227 LDEEIPEPAAFEE
-240 ISKEEEPPR
+240 VSKEEAPR

-261 SFEEPVRKAEKVER
+261 SFEEPVKKAEKVER
-275 AVEEFRPEFEGLGEE
+275 VVEEFRPEFEGLEE
-290 ETQPISMEESVEIS
+290 EEPQPISMEESVEIS

-316 LLHPT
+316 LLHPV
-321 LRRKIKDII
+321 LRRKIKEII
-330 LQDQL
+330 LRDEL

-345 LIVSGKPEDNI
+345 LILSGKPEENI

-364 NIRLTLEE
+364 NIKLTLEE
-372 EIPQRRVITARPE
+372 EIPHRRIITARPE

-405 AAILVGFVLTVT
+405 AAVLIGFALTVT

-452 YKKAEELFEYVD
+452 YKKAEEYFEYVD

-485 REFDYSYTKLKRAF
+485 REFDYAYTKLKRAF
-499 QINNRDIDTLNNT
+499 EINNRDIDTLNNT

-517 KIPQNYYT
+517 KIPENYYN
-525 RIQNDAIKTFAPK
+525 RIQNDALRTFAPK
-538 GTYEISQV
+538 GTYEMSQV
-546 DLAIMMYNRALAI
+546 DMAIMMYNRALAI
-559 DPKNITALFGIGNA
+559 DAKNITAMFGIGNA

-579 YLKSRQYFEN
+579 YVKSRQYFEN

-713 MLLKEA
+713 MLLQEA

-724 EKGERYFAA
+724 EKGERYAAA
-733 LHLLGEYNYTIK
+733 LQLLGEYNYTIK

-777 SIGKTYAYLGH
+777 SIGKAYAYLGH
-788 IFYYFFDKVTLRFGD
+788 IFYYFFDKVKFRFGD
-803 ELDEALLDEE
+803 ELDEALLDEDA
-813 SDKMANLDI
+813 DKMANLDI

-894 YLKMIAVFERKAEAI
+894 YLKMIAVFERKAESI
-909 RMPRADRQEHLIIFQ
+909 RLPRPERKEHRVIFQ

-940 GNETKSSIAYW
+940 GSETKSSIAYW
-951 KAIEYASRLGM
+951 KAIDYASRLGM

-974 FKPRTQ
+974 FKPRTT

-999 ELR
+999 DMR

>member
-10 LAPEEEAEIK
+10 LTPEEEAEIT
-20 RIVDSFDSELSSIAQ
+20 RIVDSFDAELASIAQ
-35 MRGKVSV
+35 MRGRVSV
-42 IQADSTADDFT
+42 IQADSSAADFT
-53 ITPGEKS
+53 ITPGQRE
-60 ETGEL
+60 EEGEGL
-65 EAVPEV
+65 TTKEV
-71 YEEPEEIVD
+71 YEESEEIVD

-85 QEVPEEAPPSGKEE
+85 EEVPEEMPPSVEE
-99 ALPEFEFEEPA
+99 ALPEFEEHVSEEALPQEPEKAFEETLP
-110 TFEEA
+110 EE
-115 PKETEIAVEEQL
+115 L
-127 PKELLEEE
+127 PEE
-135 IPAFE
+135 IPSFE
-140 EKEIPPRPSKK
+140 EKELPPKPPEK

-180 VTEEPRGPRD
+180 VTEEPRIPRD

-197 HLSEIGAEEV
+197 HLSEIGTEEV

-218 PQADLSALG
+218 PEADLTTLG
-227 IDEEMPQPAAFEE
+227 LDEEIPEPSAFEE
-240 ISKEEEPPR
+240 VSKEETPR

-261 SFEEPVRKAEKVER
+261 SFEEPVRKAEKVESV
-275 AVEEFRPEFEGLGEE
+275 VEEFRPEFEGLEE
-290 ETQPISMEESVEIS
+290 EEPQPISMEESVEIS
-304 DAELRRLKKALL
+304 DAELRRLKKAML
-316 LLHPT
+316 LLHPV
-321 LRRKIKDII
+321 LRRKIKEII
-330 LQDQL
+330 LRDEL

-345 LIVSGKPEDNI
+345 LILSGKPEDNI

-364 NIRLTLEE
+364 NIKLTLEE
-372 EIPQRRVITARPE
+372 EIPHRRVVTARPE

-405 AAILVGFVLTVT
+405 AAVLIGFAVTVT
-417 VYQYIYKPFMA
+417 VYQFIYKPFMA

-452 YKKAEELFEYVD
+452 YKKAEEYFEYVD

-485 REFDYSYTKLKRAF
+485 REFDYAYSKLKRAF
-499 QINNRDIDTLNNT
+499 EINSRDIDTLNNT

-517 KIPQNYYT
+517 KIPQNYYN
-525 RIQNDAIKTFAPK
+525 RIQNDALRTFAPK
-538 GTYEISQV
+538 GTYEMSQV
-546 DLAIMMYNRALAI
+546 DMAIMMYNRVLAI
-559 DPKNITALFGIGNA
+559 DPKNITAMFGVGNA

-669 EEDNLIP
+669 EEDNLVP

-724 EKGERYFAA
+724 EKGERYAAA
-733 LHLLGEYNYTIK
+733 LQLLGEYNYTIK

-777 SIGKTYAYLGH
+777 SIGKAYAYLGH
-788 IFYYFFDKVTLRFGD
+788 IFYYFFDKVKFRFGD
-803 ELDEALLDEE
+803 ELDEALLDEDA
-813 SDKMANLDI
+813 DKMANLDI
-822 ARQKYELALQ
+822 ARQKYELAIQ

-894 YLKMIAVFERKAEAI
+894 YLKMIAVFERKAESI
-909 RMPRADRQEHLIIFQ
+909 RLPRPERKEHRIIFQ

-932 LGAVYQIQ
+932 LGAIYQIQ
-940 GNETKSSIAYW
+940 GSETKSSIAYW
-951 KAIEYASRLGM
+951 KAIDYASRLGM

-974 FKPRTQ
+974 FKPRTT

-999 ELR
+999 DMR